1 MKLSLTLQEETTLLT
16 LLTALEAQYGSSMA
30 ERMTLLTEAGLESAA
45 PMLPLTAPSAEFF
58 QALIEMCTEHHEPM
72 RLLINFVGANGTPDS
87 QQEGV
92 LKALLARTG
101 ATAIESVPLFPNDS
115 PLKPITAIGDYE
127 NSPPSNILIDS
138 SGEPIMIRGDDE
150 TPAAQVQ
157 RWVDIQ
163 SPRLVHRE
171 ERRVPIVVR
180 LSEIQPLYSAVEFA
194 VTLAVAVPVVVRLTA
209 PGFDYL
215 NGFERTMELS
225 ETSEGEC
232 VFDIRPTEVRASS
245 LQFDFLQNGHLLGT
259 TSVPIEIVGEVVST
273 PTATKSVGTLSETPT
288 VSVVDLMLTVA
299 VDQREGQ
306 TQLLFTLQESGNP
319 GRQFDPV
326 PLKSDLATYATQ
338 FYEGLN
344 RLAQGQDPKAGVG
357 EEVALSPAKVARQ
370 LKTMGRQLW
379 DDCLP
384 PAFRGLYG
392 EKREQWHNKTLMIVS
407 DEPYLP
413 WEMVLPY
420 DKAWEDED
428 PWCLTFQLTR
438 WLRRDAQGNGN
449 EGPPGALPWQ
459 TLAALAPADS
469 ALPYAGTEVAYL
481 KTLSE
486 SHALTF
492 VEPLPLT
499 WESTLD
505 FFEGGAYNWVHLVG
519 HGKHWQVNHL
529 SEAIFLVEGGEGV
542 APQELNGQK
551 IKAHFSATRP
561 GVVFNICEGGRSGWS
576 LSGHSGWANHFIS
589 YGAGFYLAPA
599 WKVSDRL
606 AYQFME
612 TLYAELEKQKPV
624 GEAVRSARRTIREAQ
639 NPAWLAYCVYAHPNA
654 LVRVVEVGG

>member
-1 MKLSLTLQEETTLLT
+1 MKITLDDEETKTLVQGLFT
-16 LLTALEAQYGSSMA
+16 IETMYGSDPQGRTA
-30 ERMTLLTEAGLESAA
+30 LLTEAGLESATPILA
-45 PMLPLTAPSAEFF
+45 MDAPSEQFF
-58 QALIEMCTEHHEPM
+58 QELLALCGEHPEPM
-72 RLLINFVGANGTPDS
+72 RLLVNFVGSHGTLDAR
-87 QQEGV
+87 QQEM

-101 ATAIESVPLFPNDS
+101 VEAIDPVQLTPLESPF
-115 PLKPITAIGDYE
+115 KPITAIDKIE
-127 NSPPSNILIDS
+127 NSALPDILIDIR
-138 SGEPIMIRGDDE
+138 GEPITIGGDDE
-150 TPAAQVQ
+150 TLYPSQVQ

-163 SPRLVHRE
+163 SPRMVHHE

-180 LSEIQPLYSAVEFA
+180 LSEAQPLYSAVA
-194 VTLAVAVPVVVRLTA
+194 MSLTLAVAVPVVVRLTA

-215 NGFERTMELS
+215 NGFERTITLS
-225 ETSEGEC
+225 DTSEGEC
-232 VFDIRPTEVRASS
+232 VFDIRPAEIRTSS
-245 LQFDFLQNGHLLGT
+245 LQFDFFQNGHLLGT
-259 TSVPIEIVGEVVST
+259 TSVPIEIVGQATSS
-273 PTATKSVGTLSETPT
+273 PTATKTVSTLSDTPT

-306 TQLLFTLQESGNP
+306 TQLFFTLQESGNP

-357 EEVALSPAKVARQ
+357 EAVALSPAKVARQ

-392 EKREQWHNKTLMIVS
+392 EKRAQWRDKTLMIVS

-420 DKAWEDED
+420 DKAWEDEE

-459 TLAALAPADS
+459 TLAALAPVDS

-481 KTLSE
+481 KNLSA

-519 HGKHWQVNHL
+519 HGKHWQVNDL
-529 SEAIFLVEGGEGV
+529 SEAIFMVEGGEGV
-542 APQELNGQK
+542 APHELNGQK

-612 TLYAELEKQKPV
+612 TLYGELNQQKAV
-624 GEAVRSARRTIREAQ
+624 GEAVRSARRTIREEQ

-654 LVRVVEVGG
+654 LVRV